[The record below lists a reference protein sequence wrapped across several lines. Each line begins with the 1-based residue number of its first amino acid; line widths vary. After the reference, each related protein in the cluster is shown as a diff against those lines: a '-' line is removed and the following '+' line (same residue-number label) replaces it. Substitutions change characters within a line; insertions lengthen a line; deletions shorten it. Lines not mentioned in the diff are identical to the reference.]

1 MIRKPEEQGQS
12 IWLDQMSEVLVHG
25 GELANLIRNDEVCGI
40 MSSPVMLA
48 KSFVANGEGK
58 QDINDLLRGA
68 SSAAREK
75 TAVAAVRAIAGILNP
90 AYIGTQRREGY
101 VSLAIDPALADDIEA
116 TLAEARRLWNEIGR
130 ENLLIAL
137 PATATGIQAISPLI
151 ADGININA
159 TMLFTPERYEQAALA
174 YLDGLEKLAAKDR
187 GDRRDNGNKEGRSA
201 RGDGSI
207 ASVAGVASVVL
218 APIDTAVDALISSHL
233 NQCGFIKTYSML
245 ERETLRGLMGK
256 AAMACARVA
265 YGRFQTIF
273 SGPRWDALAA
283 MGARKQRLLWESIT
297 IENPAYR
304 ETKYMQELI
313 GADSIAAIPPDM
325 LAVYKE
331 LRQNGGENLQEN
343 IAEAA
348 LVLGTLKKL
357 HIPLAGIADKLQ
369 SSRLRQLGDAYAQ
382 YLTLLP

>member
-12 IWLDQMSEVLVHG
+12 IWLDQMSEVLAHG
-25 GELANLIRNDEVCGI
+25 DELANLIQNDEVCGI
-40 MSSPVMLA
+40 MSSPAMLA

-256 AAMACARVA
+256 AAIASAKVA

-313 GADSIAAIPPDM
+313 GADTIAAIPPTCWQFTRSSG
-325 LAVYKE
+325 KT
-331 LRQNGGENLQEN
+331 
-343 IAEAA
+343 AER
-348 LVLGTLKKL
+348 
-357 HIPLAGIADKLQ
+357 ICRRI
-369 SSRLRQLGDAYAQ
+369 
-382 YLTLLP
+382 